1 MNKTEVKSRMKE
13 NLQKDD
19 QSNQKNQGEKRH
31 GSLHQIKTAAEQKTG
46 RFLIKISSNIPEKK
60 QQQGK

>member
-1 MNKTEVKSRMKE
+1 MEE

-60 QQQGK
+60 KHQGK